1 MTAVTGGVGVALD
14 IAPVDHSLVAAEEDR
29 DRFAAVR
36 GDHLLQP
43 GQGVPLK
50 IVLQND
56 GAACGKDLPCG
67 VVKAFERGM
76 IQLCLLVVTLKTDR
90 IEKNFFNGILAQQGN
105 VQPLLKVGRKTG
117 FTRRGQTRDQNQIHC
132 NASVSSASR
141 RRTPSGTASSCSL
154 AVSIR

>member
-1 MTAVTGGVGVALD
+1 
-14 IAPVDHSLVAAEEDR
+14 
-29 DRFAAVR
+29 
-36 GDHLLQP
+36 
-43 GQGVPLK
+43 
-50 IVLQND
+50 
-56 GAACGKDLPCG
+56 
-67 VVKAFERGM
+67 M

-105 VQPLLKVGRKTG
+105 VLPLLKVGRKTG